1 MHAPYKIRGFRLVF
15 HTTGEDFLVYA
26 PYKLRGFL
34 GMFFTRCDDS
44 LGNSILDCED
54 FAVHAPYKINRVS
67 GFPIQLARIF

>member
-15 HTTGEDFLVYA
+15 HTTGEDA

-54 FAVHAPYKINRVS
+54 FAVHAPYKLKGVL